1 MEEMKG
7 AKGHDRYLQV
17 LREEL
22 IPALGCTEPIAIA
35 YGAAKARAVLGVF
48 PEKIMAVCSGN
59 VIKNVKGVIVPT
71 TGNMK
76 GIETSAILGALAGNA
91 DKKLEVLS
99 EVTSQDIEKTKGL
112 LGEKICEVALAEG
125 VENLYIKITVSSG
138 QDWASVTI
146 SDGHTNITEMVK
158 NGEVIYQEAG
168 MSADG
173 AGGGTGKSDR
183 GFLTLKGI
191 YDFVNQA
198 SAASLKSVLQEQV
211 DLNSQIAEEG
221 MTGDYGANVGKTLLK
236 TYGERVENLAKAYA
250 SAGSDARMSGC
261 VMPVVINSG
270 SGNQGLTVS
279 LPVVVYAKELQVSEE
294 KLYRALALS
303 NLVSIYIKSQIGKL
317 SAYCGAV
324 SASCGSGA
332 AIAYLHDAGYQVIA
346 DTIVNTLA
354 NTSGIVCD
362 GAKASCAAKIASSVD
377 AAIMGYHMASKGNT
391 FHPGDGLVKEDV
403 DKTIAS
409 VCRMAKHG
417 MKETDVEILK
427 IMI

>member
-1 MEEMKG
+1 MEEGRNTKG
-7 AKGHDRYLQV
+7 NELYLQV

-22 IPALGCTEPIAIA
+22 IPALGCTEPIAVA

-76 GIETSAILGALAGNA
+76 GIETSAILGALAGNP

-99 EVTSQDIEKTKGL
+99 EVTSQDIEKTRQL
-112 LGEKICEVALAEG
+112 LEEKICEVALAEG
-125 VENLYIKITVSSG
+125 VENLYIKITASSG
-138 QDWASVTI
+138 QEWATVTI
-146 SDGHTNITEMVK
+146 SDSHTNITEIVK
-158 NGEVIYQEAG
+158 NGEIIYQAHG
-168 MSADG
+168 TASDG
-173 AGGGTGKSDR
+173 ADQSDR

-191 YDFVNQA
+191 YAFVNRA
-198 SAASLKSVLQEQV
+198 EVASLKSVLQEQV

-221 MTGDYGANVGKTLLK
+221 MVGDYGANVGKTLLK

-303 NLVSIYIKSQIGKL
+303 NLVAIYIKSQIGKL
-317 SAYCGAV
+317 SAFCGAV

-332 AIAYLHDAGYQVIA
+332 AIAYLHDAEYQVIA

-354 NTSGIVCD
+354 NTSGIICD

-377 AAIMGYHMASKGNT
+377 AAIMGYHMASEGNA
-391 FHPGDGLVKEDV
+391 FHSGDGLVKEDA
-403 DKTIAS
+403 DKTITS
-409 VCRMAKHG
+409 ICRMAKVG
-417 MKETDVEILK
+417 MKQTDVEILK
-427 IMI
+427 IMIEE

>member
-1 MEEMKG
+1 MEEMRD
-7 AKGHDRYLQV
+7 AKGHQRYLEV

-35 YGAAKARAVLGVF
+35 YGAAKARAVLGAF

-91 DKKLEVLS
+91 VKKLEVLS
-99 EVTSQDIEKTKGL
+99 EVTSQDIEKTRRL
-112 LGEKICEVALAEG
+112 LEEKICEVALAEG

-138 QDWASVTI
+138 QDWASVTL
-146 SDGHTNITEMVK
+146 SEGHTNITEIVK
-158 NGEVIYQEAG
+158 NGEVLYKTNGIA
-168 MSADG
+168 
-173 AGGGTGKSDR
+173 AGGAGKSDR
-183 GFLTLKGI
+183 RFLTLKGI
-191 YDFVNQA
+191 YDFANQA
-198 SAASLKSVLQEQV
+198 EAASLKSVLQEQV
-211 DLNSQIAEEG
+211 DLNSRIAEEG

-236 TYGERVENLAKAYA
+236 AYGERVENLAKAYA

-279 LPVVVYAKELQVSEE
+279 LPVVVYAKELDVSEE
-294 KLYRALALS
+294 KMYRALALS

-332 AIAYLHDAGYQVIA
+332 AIAYLHDADYQVIA

-377 AAIMGYHMASKGNT
+377 AAIMGYHMASEGNT
-391 FHPGDGLVKEDV
+391 FLPGDGLVKEDA
-403 DKTIAS
+403 DKTITS
-409 VCRMAKHG
+409 ICRMAKEG

-427 IMI
+427 IMIEE

>member
-1 MEEMKG
+1 MDDLKG
-7 AKGHDRYLQV
+7 TDGWETYLQV

-35 YGAAKARAVLGVF
+35 YGAAKAREVLGIF
-48 PEKIMAVCSGN
+48 PEKMVAECSGN

-76 GIETSAILGALAGNA
+76 GIETSAILGALAGNPA
-91 DKKLEVLS
+91 KKLEVLS
-99 EVTSQDIEKTKGL
+99 QVTPEDIEKTRL
-112 LGEKICEVALAEG
+112 LLEEKICDVTLAEG
-125 VENLYIKITVSSG
+125 VENLYIKITASSG
-138 QDWASVTI
+138 EEWATVTI
-146 SDGHTNITEMVK
+146 SHSHTNIIEIVK
-158 NGEVIYQEAG
+158 NGEVMYRD
-168 MSADG
+168 DG
-173 AGGGTGKSDR
+173 TGAAAEGKSDR
-183 GFLTLKGI
+183 GFLNLKGI
-191 YDFVNQA
+191 LQFANQA
-198 SAASLKSVLQEQV
+198 DIGSLKEVLQEQI
-211 DLNSQIAEEG
+211 DMNSQIAEEG
-221 MTGDYGANVGKTLLK
+221 MMGDYGANVGKTLLK

-261 VMPVVINSG
+261 VLPVVINSG

-303 NLVSIYIKSQIGKL
+303 NLVAIYIKSQIGKL
-317 SAYCGAV
+317 SAFCGAV

-332 AIAYLHDAGYQVIA
+332 AIAYLHEAEDQVIA

-377 AAIMGYHMASKGNT
+377 AAIMSYHMASEGNT
-391 FHPGDGLVKEDV
+391 FYPGDGLVKEDV
-403 DKTIAS
+403 DKTITS
-409 VCRMAKHG
+409 ICRMAREG

-427 IMI
+427 IMIEE